1 MKTLLIT
8 FTKHFSLALVYG
20 LLGIIITAIVSMTW
34 LLNSRQELSI
44 WHTTKLKSEFHQGM
58 ALDSFDDYLKLEDK
72 LFAEVE
78 SKVYQKT
85 QSFTHQP
92 INRYVRGS
100 LSDPQK
106 WQHDWNRSFEWKN
119 DNAEY
124 GLLLLH
130 GMSDSLYSMSHLA
143 EHFRDDAY
151 ILGLRLPGH
160 GTLPSALIDLKW
172 QDMAEVVSVATKH
185 MRQQLQGKP
194 LYVMAFSTGAA
205 LALNHELEALK
216 QDKPLDY
223 QGLIFISPAIGL
235 RPVAAGA
242 KWQDRLGRL
251 LGLAKLS
258 WNALQSEYD
267 PFKYNSFAV
276 NAGDVVY
283 QLAERNQLLLDEL
296 SSEKIAQLENILSF
310 QSVADNTVSTPAVV
324 TGLYQRLSGNKQ
336 QLVLFDIN
344 RVDINMSLVV
354 NDPMDEIQP
363 LLLPD
368 SLSYNLTLI
377 QNQDNQEQKTER
389 SHNIEALH
397 FKKGGESWH
406 EPLDFAWPT
415 QVYSLS
421 HIAIPFPESDMLY
434 GPDNEGAANLQ
445 RINIGSSTTRGEREV
460 ISVPAADILRQKWNP
475 FYDYMLTRITQFI
488 EDK

>member
-1 MKTLLIT
+1 M
-8 FTKHFSLALVYG
+8 LAVVYG
-20 LLGIIITAIVSMTW
+20 LLGIMITAIVGVTW
-34 LLNSRQELSI
+34 LLNSRQDLSI
-44 WHTTKLKSEFHQGM
+44 WHTTKLKSEYHQGVP
-58 ALDSFDDYLKLEDK
+58 LNSFNDYLKLEDK

-78 SKVYQKT
+78 SKVYQQT
-85 QSFTHQP
+85 QSLAHQP

-106 WQHDWNRSFEWKN
+106 WHNDWNRSFEWQN
-119 DNAEY
+119 PQAEF

-130 GMSDSLYSMSHLA
+130 GMSDSLYTMSHLA
-143 EHFRDDAY
+143 EQFRDQAY
-151 ILGLRLPGH
+151 VLGLRLPGH
-160 GTLPSALIDLKW
+160 GTLPSALIELQW
-172 QDMAEVVSVATKH
+172 QDMADVVAITTEH

-216 QDKPLDY
+216 QDNPLAY

-235 RPVAAGA
+235 SPVAAGA
-242 KWQDRLGRL
+242 KWQDRLGRV
-251 LGLAKLS
+251 LGLEKLS
-258 WNALQSEYD
+258 WNSIQTEYD

-283 QLAERNQLLLDEL
+283 QLAERNQQLLDEL
-296 SSEKIAQLENILSF
+296 SPDKIAQLDHILSF

-324 TGLYQRLSGNKQ
+324 TGLYQRLLGEDL

-354 NDPMDEIQP
+354 HDPMDEIKS
-363 LLLPD
+363 LLSPS
-368 SLSYNLTLI
+368 SLSYDLTLI
-377 QNQDNQEQKTER
+377 QNQTVQEQQGER
-389 SHNIEALH
+389 LRNIEAVY
-397 FKKGGESWH
+397 FYRDGQSWH
-406 EPLDFAWPT
+406 EPLELAWPT

-421 HIAIPFPESDMLY
+421 HISLPFPASDTLY
-434 GPDNEGAANLQ
+434 GLNNEGATSSQ
-445 RINIGSSTTRGEREV
+445 RINIGSSATRGEREV
-460 ISVPAADILRQKWNP
+460 LGVPAADVLRQKWNP
-475 FYDYMLTRITQFI
+475 FYSYMLMRITQFI